1 MRTMKRITAL
11 FAAFLAA
18 CAAAGEP
25 SEPRPGD
32 IIFQTSRSSQSQAI
46 QLATHSRYSH
56 MGLILRHAGTLEV
69 LEAAGQVKFTP
80 LAQWIDRGEGEH
92 YVIKRLKDPSRLSDP
107 GGLARLEKAA
117 LEFAGRPYDLYFEWS
132 DDRIYCSEL
141 VWKAYERG
149 LGIRLGELARLGSFD
164 LSNGA
169 VKAKMAERFGD
180 RVPLDERVISP
191 SAVFDSPLLVTVK

>member
-1 MRTMKRITAL
+1 MKRVTAL
-11 FAAFLAA
+11 FAVFLAA
-18 CAAAGEP
+18 CAAAGEL

-32 IIFQTSRSSQSQAI
+32 ILFQTSRSSQSQAI

-56 MGLILRHAGTLEV
+56 MGLILRHAGNLEV

-80 LAQWIDRGEGEH
+80 LAEWIDRGEGGH
-92 YVIKRLKDPSRLSDP
+92 YVIKRLKDPSRLSDS

-117 LEFAGRPYDLYFEWS
+117 LKLVGRPYDLYFEWS
-132 DDRIYCSEL
+132 DDKIYCSEL

-149 LGIRLGELARLGSFD
+149 LGIRLGELATLGSFD
-164 LSNGA
+164 LSSGA